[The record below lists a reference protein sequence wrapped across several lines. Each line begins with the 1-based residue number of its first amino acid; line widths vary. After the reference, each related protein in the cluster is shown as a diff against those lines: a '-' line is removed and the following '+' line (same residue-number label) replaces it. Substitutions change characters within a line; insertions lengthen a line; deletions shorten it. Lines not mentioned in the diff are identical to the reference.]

1 MRRWL
6 TVAGVASAL
15 GGSRPAAGQTLDVE
29 PVARRAYV
37 GDPVTLRVTAHLSEG
52 QVLID
57 PAPRPLVPLRE
68 GVRLL
73 SADTLRPSQGGT
85 LEGAVHFAFYRPGL
99 QPIPTLALLYRRGA
113 GEPPETL
120 VHAPVAIEIAALLP
134 PGNPSLKDIKPL
146 LGGRGTGPEAVAAIL
161 LLATGLAVVRWRRRP
176 PAFAAPAP
184 QSAGPI
190 GPFDQALALLDELAR
205 GTPEGADVA
214 RHFEAVT
221 GVLRDCLEAGAA
233 LPASRYSTSE
243 TLSAL
248 PEDLA
253 AGGARDRLAE
263 LLTEAD
269 LVKFARLQPPPDRVA
284 RSAEEARSLV
294 LGWRDRTGERRNGSD
309 AVR

>member
-6 TVAGVASAL
+6 IVAGLASTL
-15 GGSRPAAGQTLDVE
+15 GGSRPAAGQTLEIE

-37 GDPVTLRVTAHLSEG
+37 GDPVTLRVIAHLSGG

-57 PAPRPLVPLRE
+57 PAPRPLVALRE

-73 SADTLRPSQGGT
+73 SADTLRPSHGGT
-85 LEGAVHFAFYRPGL
+85 LEGAVEFAFYRPGL

-120 VHAPVAIEIAALLP
+120 VHAPAAIEIASLLP
-134 PGNPSLKDIKPL
+134 PGNPPLKDIKPL
-146 LGGRGTGPEAVAAIL
+146 LGGGGTGPEAVAAIL

-176 PAFAAPAP
+176 SALAAPP
-184 QSAGPI
+184 PPGAGQG
-190 GPFDQALALLDELAR
+190 GPFDQALARLDALAR

-214 RHFEAVT
+214 RHFEAVAE
-221 GVLRDCLEAGAA
+221 VLRDCLEAGAA
-233 LPASRYSTSE
+233 LPANRYSTSE

-269 LVKFARLQPPPDRVA
+269 LVKFARLQPRPERVG
-284 RSAEEARSLV
+284 RSAEDARSLV
-294 LGWRDRTGERRNGSD
+294 LAWRDRTGARRNGSD